1 MKHIGIS
8 CIFLAAMA
16 ASLPAQAESG
26 VYIGG
31 GVGAS
36 EIKDK
41 AGTTF
46 GADASGSDF
55 AYKGFLGYYF
65 DAIPL
70 LRLAAEVGYRDL
82 GEPESSNNGV
92 QSSYRL
98 KGLDYGVLAGVGLG
112 PVDLFAKVGGM
123 QYDLTKTHAGV
134 SRGFDGTAPLYGA
147 GVWFSVFGIGIRAEY
162 EVVDVDEL
170 DTAETAMISAFYRF

>member
-1 MKHIGIS
+1 MKHLAIS
-8 CIFLAAMA
+8 CIVAIALA

-26 VYIGG
+26 VYVGG
-31 GVGAS
+31 GVGGS
-36 EIKDK
+36 DIKDT

-46 GADASGSDF
+46 GMDASGTDF
-55 AYKGFLGYYF
+55 AYKGFVGYYF

-82 GEPESSNNGV
+82 GEPESSNNGI

-134 SRGFDGTAPLYGA
+134 SNGYDGTAPLYGV
-147 GVWFSVFGIGIRAEY
+147 GLWFQIFGIGVRAEY

-170 DTAETAMISAFYRF
+170 DSAETAMISAFYKF

>member
-1 MKHIGIS
+1 
-8 CIFLAAMA
+8 
-16 ASLPAQAESG
+16 
-26 VYIGG
+26 V
-31 GVGAS
+31 
-36 EIKDK
+36 
-41 AGTTF
+41 
-46 GADASGSDF
+46 
-55 AYKGFLGYYF
+55 GYYF

-70 LRLAAEVGYRDL
+70 LRLGAEVGYRDL
-82 GEPESSNNGV
+82 GEPESSNSGI

-134 SRGFDGTAPLYGA
+134 SNSYDGTAPIYGV
-147 GVWFSVFGIGIRAEY
+147 GVWFSLFGIGVRAEY

-170 DTAETAMISAFYRF
+170 DSAETAMISAFYKF